1 MMGKLLIK
9 HSYFRLTNPEIL
21 KDLDNLKRS
30 YFELGQVF
38 EILNR
43 HYAIPILIQ
52 ITKMFF
58 HLLADCYSIAS
69 MIIRKLNVKKGDS
82 FLMTCSEL
90 ILICYSKVNFSS
102 EENFMEYK
110 RESSPSIDVPS
121 NKRTPKDD
129 YNELFFDFLE
139 GICVINIIY
148 EITKLYLLIF
158 SMEKLAKYKSTML
171 NILKR

>member
-1 MMGKLLIK
+1 MN
-9 HSYFRLTNPEIL
+9 HL
-21 KDLDNLKRS
+21 KKS

-110 RESSPSIDVPS
+110 RECSSSIDVPY
-121 NKRTPKDD
+121 NNRTSTDESID
-129 YNELFFDFLE
+129 LIE
-139 GICVINIIY
+139 GICILLTIIY
-148 EITKLYLLIF
+148 EITKLFLLIF